1 MSTARSSEQVPEQ
14 DVRTAG
20 VPRQRATGTTEPDE
34 RSTGRLLSEIT
45 HDLQTLFRQEV
56 ALAKTELRQE
66 MSKSTKSAGMLGGAG
81 FAAYMV
87 VVLLSFAA
95 VFGLGALIGL
105 GWSAL
110 IVAAVWAVIGG
121 VLFLVGRSR
130 MRTVSV
136 KPERTIDSLKE
147 DAEWARHPTR

>member
-1 MSTARSSEQVPEQ
+1 MSTARSSGQVPEQ

-20 VPRQRATGTTEPDE
+20 LPRQRTTGTTERDD

-56 ALAKTELRQE
+56 ALAKTELRE
-66 MSKSTKSAGMLGGAG
+66 EVGKSTKSAGMLGGAG

-87 VVLLSFAA
+87 TVLLSFAA

-110 IVAAVWAVIGG
+110 IVAAVWAVIGA
-121 VLFLVGRSR
+121 VLYLVGRSR

-147 DAEWARHPTR
+147 DAEWARHPTG